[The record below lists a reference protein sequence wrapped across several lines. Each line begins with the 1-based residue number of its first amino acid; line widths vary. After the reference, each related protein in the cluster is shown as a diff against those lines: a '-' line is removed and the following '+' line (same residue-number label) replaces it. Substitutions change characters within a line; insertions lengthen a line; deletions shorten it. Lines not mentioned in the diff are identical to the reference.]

1 MTTRLVINGRVR
13 TFAPNRNKAVSTE
26 ILPVPLAMPYKGL
39 SDYVVEDGIRYRY
52 MDNPLPADGWV
63 EVQTLMRWLGVSR
76 EFIKK
81 HIIAGDLDPAM
92 KKHTAVPLV
101 RIKDKEALIAAAD
114 KNKEVIKK
122 NRSRSNG

>member
-1 MTTRLVINGRVR
+1 MTTRLILNGRIR
-13 TFAPNRNKAVSTE
+13 TFAPVLNRPLSTE
-26 ILPVPLAMPYKGL
+26 VLPVPIAMPYKGL
-39 SDYVVEDGIRYRY
+39 SDYVVEDGIRYRFI
-52 MDNPLPADGWV
+52 DDPLPADGWV